1 MSVLRMGR
9 GKKEGDVRQS
19 LGACRIEDPSLSSSL
34 VHLSANPRV
43 PTNQYHSLFFSIVH
57 DVRIDSIARRRILE
71 YEPLPFVILRTQTS
85 HYAVHVSIGKSNDV
99 YCYHRTAAV
108 RGGAGGVGYLGIA
121 PTLQTGTCQACILF
135 KTSVGQLVLLDHLK
149 A

>member
-9 GKKEGDVRQS
+9 EKKEGDVRQS

-71 YEPLPFVILRTQTS
+71 YEPSPFLILRTPNLTLRRTFQ
-85 HYAVHVSIGKSNDV
+85 HRENKSRLLLSP
-99 YCYHRTAAV
+99 YGSCTGW
-108 RGGAGGVGYLGIA
+108 RGWCGLSGNSTDFADRDLPSLYI
-121 PTLQTGTCQACILF
+121 T
-135 KTSVGQLVLLDHLK
+135 
-149 A
+149 

>member
-1 MSVLRMGR
+1 MY
-9 GKKEGDVRQS
+9 
-19 LGACRIEDPSLSSSL
+19 
-34 VHLSANPRV
+34 PR
-43 PTNQYHSLFFSIVH
+43 TNTIPFFFSTVH

-71 YEPLPFVILRTQTS
+71 YEPLPFVILRTLTS
-85 HYAVHVSIGKSNDV
+85 HYAVHVSIGKTNHV